1 MLSLI
6 SAADAA
12 APAVQSGEPGSLM
25 TFIPLLILVAVF
37 YFLLIRP
44 QMKRQ
49 KEMRNMLAALARGDE
64 VIAAG
69 IAGRIE
75 DIGEHFV
82 TVEVA
87 PNVRIRV
94 QKGAISQVL
103 PKGTLK
109 SS

>member
-6 SAADAA
+6 SAAHAA
-12 APAVQSGEPGSLM
+12 APAAQPSEPGSLLG
-25 TFIPLLILVAVF
+25 FLPLVLIVIVF

-69 IAGRIE
+69 IAGRVE

-87 PNVRIRV
+87 PNVQIKV